1 MAYRHPEAKP
11 KDLDER
17 TSYLVFLS
25 FKIYSICMK
34 KSAKYFM
41 LALSVLCLSAAGYI
55 FFGDQT
61 IFVLKNTEV
70 VVEGNTWHADV
81 LELHK
86 KRGLVR
92 FLSHQGKNLWQVPL
106 AKIEAEL
113 LALPETES
121 VTIERQWPDTVRMHV
136 RLKPIILVYFDG
148 KKTVLP
154 ITADAAI
161 LSAIPFVKAPD
172 VPLITQKNLLRQPE
186 TLRALIAQFLAIP
199 QEGLISKLE
208 IAEVGW
214 EDGKGLL
221 VEMGDGED
229 GQILLGSQDV
239 SAKCRR
245 VANVLKYLE
254 SQNQKWRVIDASF
267 AKKVLVRLRKHS

>member
-1 MAYRHPEAKP
+1 
-11 KDLDER
+11 
-17 TSYLVFLS
+17 
-25 FKIYSICMK
+25 MK
-34 KSAKYFM
+34 KSLKY
-41 LALSVLCLSAAGYI
+41 LVLTMTVASFAAAAYL

-61 IFVLKNTEV
+61 VFILKKAEV
-70 VVEGNTWHADV
+70 VVEGNTWHSDV
-81 LELHK
+81 LAGYQK
-86 KRGLVR
+86 KSEVR
-92 FLSHQGKNLWQVPL
+92 FLAHQGKNLWQVPL
-106 AKIEAEL
+106 AKIEADL
-113 LALPETES
+113 RAQAETES
-121 VTIERQWPDTVRMHV
+121 VVVERQWPDTVRVHV

-148 KKTVLP
+148 KRTVLP
-154 ITADAAI
+154 ISADGSI
-161 LSAIPFVKAPD
+161 LSAIPFAKAPD
-172 VPLITQKNLLRQPE
+172 VPFVTQKNLLLQPE
-186 TLRALIAQFLAIP
+186 TLRALIAQFLTIP

-221 VEMGDGED
+221 VEMGDGSE
-229 GQILLGSQDV
+229 GQILLGLQDV